1 MENSRQIEKC
11 LIESLKLSPNKLKYI
26 LKYPSESR
34 FKEFFAQFKVKK
46 KRKTMMV
53 NPKNVIL
60 GLDKRTSIIIKN
72 IPNYISDEQF
82 RNIILTFNKEI
93 DFFYVPLNIKTRKN
107 LRVAFVNV
115 LESKQIVPIYMGLY
129 KMKFV
134 YNSPNIEME
143 ICYSKVQGKEQLL
156 QRFFPFPP
164 MVNNNLMGMDYFY
177 SRKNTS
183 YNI

>member
-1 MENSRQIEKC
+1 MEDFLQIENY
-11 LIESLKLSPNKLKYI
+11 LIKSLKLSPLKLKNMFQ
-26 LKYPSESR
+26 YPSESR
-34 FKEFFAQFKVKK
+34 FKEFFNQHKAKK

-53 NPKNVIL
+53 NPKNVNL

-72 IPNYISDEQF
+72 IPDYISDDQF
-82 RNIILTFNKEI
+82 RNIILNLNKNI
-93 DFFYVPLNIKTRKN
+93 DFFYVPSNIKTRKN

-143 ICYSKVQGKEQLL
+143 ICYSKVQGKEQLMR
-156 QRFFPFPP
+156 RFFPFPLFI
-164 MVNNNLMGMDYFY
+164 NNNLKSMY
-177 SRKNTS
+177 
-183 YNI
+183 

>member
-1 MENSRQIEKC
+1 MEDFLQIENY
-11 LIESLKLSPNKLKYI
+11 LIKSLKLSPLKLKNMFQ
-26 LKYPSESR
+26 YPSESR
-34 FKEFFAQFKVKK
+34 FKEFFTQHKAKK

-53 NPKNVIL
+53 NPKYVNL

-72 IPNYISDEQF
+72 IPDYISDDQF
-82 RNIILTFNKEI
+82 RNIILHLNKNI
-93 DFFYVPLNIKTRKN
+93 DFFYVPSNIKTRKN

-143 ICYSKVQGKEQLL
+143 ICYSKVQGKEQLMR
-156 QRFFPFPP
+156 RFFPFPLFI
-164 MVNNNLMGMDYFY
+164 NNNLKSMY
-177 SRKNTS
+177 
-183 YNI
+183 

>member
-1 MENSRQIEKC
+1 MEDFLQIENY
-11 LIESLKLSPNKLKYI
+11 LIKSLKLSPLKLKNMFQ
-26 LKYPSESR
+26 YPSESR
-34 FKEFFAQFKVKK
+34 FKEFFTQHKAKK

-53 NPKNVIL
+53 NPKNVNL

-72 IPNYISDEQF
+72 IPDYISDDQF
-82 RNIILTFNKEI
+82 RNIILNLNKNI
-93 DFFYVPLNIKTRKN
+93 DFFYVPSNIKTRKN

-143 ICYSKVQGKEQLL
+143 ICYSKVQGKEQLMR
-156 QRFFPFPP
+156 RFFPFPLFI
-164 MVNNNLMGMDYFY
+164 NNNLKSMY
-177 SRKNTS
+177 
-183 YNI
+183 

>member
-1 MENSRQIEKC
+1 MEDFLQIENY
-11 LIESLKLSPNKLKYI
+11 LIKSLKLSPLKLKNMFQ
-26 LKYPSESR
+26 YPSESR
-34 FKEFFAQFKVKK
+34 FKEFFTQHKAKK

-53 NPKNVIL
+53 NPKYVNL

-72 IPNYISDEQF
+72 IPDYISDDQF
-82 RNIILTFNKEI
+82 RSIILNLNKNI
-93 DFFYVPLNIKTRKN
+93 DFFYVPSNIKTRKN

-143 ICYSKVQGKEQLL
+143 ICYSKVQGKEQLMR
-156 QRFFPFPP
+156 RFFPFPLFI
-164 MVNNNLMGMDYFY
+164 NNNLKSMY
-177 SRKNTS
+177 
-183 YNI
+183 

>member
-1 MENSRQIEKC
+1 MEDFLQIENY
-11 LIESLKLSPNKLKYI
+11 LIKSLKLSPLKLKNMFQ
-26 LKYPSESR
+26 YPSESR
-34 FKEFFAQFKVKK
+34 FKEFFTQHKAKK

-53 NPKNVIL
+53 NPKNVNL

-72 IPNYISDEQF
+72 IPDYISDDQF
-82 RNIILTFNKEI
+82 RNIILHLNKNI
-93 DFFYVPLNIKTRKN
+93 DFFYVPSNIKTRKN

-143 ICYSKVQGKEQLL
+143 ICYSKVQGKEQLMR
-156 QRFFPFPP
+156 RFFPFPLFI
-164 MVNNNLMGMDYFY
+164 NNNLKSMY
-177 SRKNTS
+177 
-183 YNI
+183 

>member
-1 MENSRQIEKC
+1 MEDSLQIEDY
-11 LIESLKLSPNKLKYI
+11 LIKSLHLSPFKLKK
-26 LKYPSESR
+26 LFQYPSESR
-34 FKEFFAQFKVKK
+34 FKEFFIQHKAKK

-53 NPKNVIL
+53 NPKYVNL

-72 IPNYISDEQF
+72 IPDYISDDQF
-82 RNIILTFNKEI
+82 RSIILNLNKNI
-93 DFFYVPLNIKTRKN
+93 DFFYVPSNIKTRKN

-143 ICYSKVQGKEQLL
+143 ICYSKVQGKEQLMR
-156 QRFFPFPP
+156 RFFPFPIFI
-164 MVNNNLMGMDYFY
+164 NNNLKSIY
-177 SRKNTS
+177 
-183 YNI
+183 

>member
-1 MENSRQIEKC
+1 MEDSLQIENY
-11 LIESLKLSPNKLKYI
+11 LIKSLKLSPLKLKNMFQ
-26 LKYPSESR
+26 YPSESR
-34 FKEFFAQFKVKK
+34 FKEFFTQHKAKK

-53 NPKNVIL
+53 NPKNVNL

-72 IPNYISDEQF
+72 IPDYISDDQF
-82 RNIILTFNKEI
+82 RNIILNLNKNI
-93 DFFYVPLNIKTRKN
+93 DFFYVPSNIKTRKN

-143 ICYSKVQGKEQLL
+143 ICYSKVQGKEQLMR
-156 QRFFPFPP
+156 RFFPFPLFI
-164 MVNNNLMGMDYFY
+164 NNNLKSMY
-177 SRKNTS
+177 
-183 YNI
+183 

>member
-1 MENSRQIEKC
+1 MEDFLQIENY
-11 LIESLKLSPNKLKYI
+11 LIKSLKLSPLKLKNMFQ
-26 LKYPSESR
+26 YPSESR
-34 FKEFFAQFKVKK
+34 FKEFFTQHKAKK

-53 NPKNVIL
+53 NPKYVNL

-72 IPNYISDEQF
+72 IPDYISDDQF
-82 RNIILTFNKEI
+82 RNIILNLNKNI
-93 DFFYVPLNIKTRKN
+93 DFFYVPSNIKTRKN

-143 ICYSKVQGKEQLL
+143 ICYSKVQGKEQLMR
-156 QRFFPFPP
+156 RFFPFPLFI
-164 MVNNNLMGMDYFY
+164 NNNLKSMY
-177 SRKNTS
+177 
-183 YNI
+183 

>member
-1 MENSRQIEKC
+1 MEDPLQIENY
-11 LIESLKLSPNKLKYI
+11 LIKSLKLSPLKLKNMFQ
-26 LKYPSESR
+26 YPSESR
-34 FKEFFAQFKVKK
+34 FKEFFTQHKAKK

-53 NPKNVIL
+53 NPKNVNL

-72 IPNYISDEQF
+72 IPDYISDDQF
-82 RNIILTFNKEI
+82 RSIILNLNKNI
-93 DFFYVPLNIKTRKN
+93 DFFYVPSNIKTRKN

-143 ICYSKVQGKEQLL
+143 ICYSKVQGKEQLMR
-156 QRFFPFPP
+156 RFFPFPLFI
-164 MVNNNLMGMDYFY
+164 NNNLKSMY
-177 SRKNTS
+177 
-183 YNI
+183 

>member
-1 MENSRQIEKC
+1 MEDFLQIENY
-11 LIESLKLSPNKLKYI
+11 LIKSLKLSPLKLKNMFQ
-26 LKYPSESR
+26 YPSESR
-34 FKEFFAQFKVKK
+34 FKEFFTQHKAKK

-53 NPKNVIL
+53 NPKNVNL

-72 IPNYISDEQF
+72 IPDYISDDQF
-82 RNIILTFNKEI
+82 RNIILNLNKNI
-93 DFFYVPLNIKTRKN
+93 DFFYVPSNIKTRKN

-143 ICYSKVQGKEQLL
+143 ICYSKVQGKEQLMR
-156 QRFFPFPP
+156 RFFPFPLFI
-164 MVNNNLMGMDYFY
+164 NNNLKSIY
-177 SRKNTS
+177 
-183 YNI
+183 